1 MLTCKEHV
9 ALSSDFIDGQLA
21 WTQRLRMRHHLL
33 FCPDCRRFIGQ
44 LRLVCRTIQ
53 ALPEVPS
60 DDVNDIAERLARE
73 RLNANAGDR

>member
-9 ALSSDFIDGQLA
+9 ALSSDFIDGQLG

-33 FCPDCRRFIGQ
+33 ICPDCRRFIGQ

-53 ALPEVPS
+53 TMPEAPS
-60 DDVNDIAERLARE
+60 EDVNDIAERLARE
-73 RLNANAGDR
+73 YAKAKAGDR